1 MLKIRLRRMG
11 SRHKPFYR
19 VVVSD
24 SRQTPLAAAIEEIG
38 YYDPRQDP
46 AVIAID
52 SERVDHWTSVG
63 AQLSGAVR
71 KLVKQAKARPAAA
84 ETAAEAPAETPVKA
98 KAAKAE
104 TAKAETA
111 KAETAKA
118 ETVTEAPPEA
128 VAAEEPAAE
137 ETAAAAEEEKAA
149 PDAAEAT
156 PA

>member
-24 SRQTPLAAAIEEIG
+24 SRQTPLAAAVEEIG

-46 AVIAID
+46 ATIAID
-52 SERVDHWTSVG
+52 LERVTYWTGVG

-71 KLVKQAKARPAAA
+71 KLVKQAKTQPAAA
-84 ETAAEAPAETPVKA
+84 PSAEPQPAEPPPATAEPGAPEESAPAAEVKA
-98 KAAKAE
+98 E
-104 TAKAETA
+104 Q
-111 KAETAKA
+111 
-118 ETVTEAPPEA
+118 
-128 VAAEEPAAE
+128 PAAE
-137 ETAAAAEEEKAA
+137 ENAAADA
-149 PDAAEAT
+149 AAEAT